1 MVSIIIIFQNEDF
14 SGVFSN
20 RCFQL
25 NLCLAHTLHTFIW
38 LEDSAILR
46 ASIWK
51 LVKVIKRSVQSV
63 MTAGPYKLI
72 YEVLLI
78 DDGSNE
84 ENLDPLY
91 DFADRW
97 EGLG

>member
-1 MVSIIIIFQNEDF
+1 
-14 SGVFSN
+14 
-20 RCFQL
+20 
-25 NLCLAHTLHTFIW
+25 
-38 LEDSAILR
+38 
-46 ASIWK
+46 
-51 LVKVIKRSVQSV
+51 

-97 EGLG
+97 EGLGLVLVLMLR

>member
-1 MVSIIIIFQNEDF
+1 MIASF
-14 SGVFSN
+14 
-20 RCFQL
+20 RK
-25 NLCLAHTLHTFIW
+25 FI
-38 LEDSAILR
+38 S
-46 ASIWK
+46 
-51 LVKVIKRSVQSV
+51 VVKRSVQSV

-78 DDGSNE
+78 DDGSDE

-97 EGLG
+97 EGLGS